1 MNIQEFF
8 EEKERKAQEK
18 IGQGKAALEPQQR
31 GNTVSNA
38 EQGDSTVIPVVHET
52 AQVHKEVVESAT
64 VRVHKNVTEVEKSLE
79 VPLVREN
86 YEIKRVPVD
95 RIIEEHPSIREEG
108 NCIIIPVVEEV
119 LVVQKKLKLVEE
131 VHLIKRQ
138 ITETH
143 KETIT
148 VKQEELKVERVPT
161 GNSTGNKV

>member
-8 EEKERKAQEK
+8 EEKERKEQEK
-18 IGQGKAALEPQQR
+18 ANQGKTALDPVER
-31 GNTVSNA
+31 GKTVSNV
-38 EQGDSTVIPVVHET
+38 EQGDSTVIPVVQET

-64 VRVHKNVTEVEKSLE
+64 VRVHKNVIEVEKSLE

-95 RIIEEHPSIREEG
+95 KIIEEHPTIREEG

-148 VKQEELKVERVPT
+148 VKQEELKVERIPA
-161 GNSTGNKV
+161 GNSTDKKV